1 MTYLKQPRA
10 RLALLCF
17 LTSSLVLAAFPAL
30 DIRISRLFF
39 DGTRFH
45 RIVPGFVIQ
54 GGDPTA
60 TGRGGPGYMV
70 KDIPPSNSLYTKGVV
85 AMAKAETEPRGTA
98 GSQFFVV
105 TADDAGLPPD
115 YAILGVVT
123 KGLPVVEKIG
133 RLGNR
138 ATEKPTK
145 KVVVL
150 RMLVTP

>member
-1 MTYLKQPRA
+1 
-10 RLALLCF
+10 
-17 LTSSLVLAAFPAL
+17 
-30 DIRISRLFF
+30 
-39 DGTRFH
+39 
-45 RIVPGFVIQ
+45 
-54 GGDPTA
+54 
-60 TGRGGPGYMV
+60 
-70 KDIPPSNSLYTKGVV
+70 
-85 AMAKAETEPRGTA
+85 
-98 GSQFFVV
+98 V

-138 ATEKPTK
+138 ATEQPTK